1 MSWSSAS
8 EAEPSP
14 GDGQLAAPAAEQL
27 ILVFLRAF
35 SLGLPAE
42 CFCLQ
47 PFGNAVF
54 DYLLRN
60 DETYS
65 FSAAAHRN
73 MLPHRV
79 GDGHRRKQRPAV
91 LSREGN
97 P

>member
-27 ILVFLRAF
+27 ILVSLRAF

-42 CFCLQ
+42 CYCLQ

-54 DYLLRN
+54 DYLLRY
-60 DETYS
+60 DEVYS
-65 FSAAAHRN
+65 FSSAAHSN
-73 MLPHRV
+73 LAPHRV
-79 GDGHRRKQRPAV
+79 GDGHRRTRRPAEY
-91 LSREGN
+91 SG
-97 P
+97 